1 VNEVK
6 YVADGFLYLCTM
18 SMEHLFLISMEY
30 YIFLWIFL
38 IILHKTF
45 WFKNKHCS
53 ALHLFYDT
61 TLIQRVNPLTC
72 WTLVSSFRNHE
83 LVVNGGTPFEKGVHL
98 DPTLNLN
105 SMFDIQF
112 SVCTLLLL
120 DLMTLIDLL
129 VYVLFGTYYRF

>member
-1 VNEVK
+1 
-6 YVADGFLYLCTM
+6 
-18 SMEHLFLISMEY
+18 
-30 YIFLWIFL
+30 
-38 IILHKTF
+38 
-45 WFKNKHCS
+45 
-53 ALHLFYDT
+53 
-61 TLIQRVNPLTC
+61 
-72 WTLVSSFRNHE
+72 
-83 LVVNGGTPFEKGVHL
+83 LVVNGGTPFEKGVLL